1 MTPSEAVHRS
11 LHAEFRDRLLP
22 AYRTQ
27 MEEASAIGALD
38 AALDQEL
45 RRIDDLDFATSFAA
59 SIGLGASVDYLP
71 RILEIDG
78 ALLLCGIRFFGG
90 DRHRAFV
97 DLIAGEALAGDCT
110 RAAIAAMRAYSSLR
124 PTRARML
131 VPGPDAPRVRSG
143 WRVDAD
149 QVLAMAPAS
158 VIAGIASPRTD
169 AIDLVPASPD
179 EAAAF
184 VQSGYA
190 RVAKADPALGARLFP
205 STIEELGTCQADGY
219 LGWWTIRG
227 QRAGLIAARYDEV
240 LGVKGLLM
248 VEEIVAPQFAG
259 RGTAALAQRELAK
272 RACSS
277 RADTMIVGTIDATN
291 APSRATARRAGRS
304 EVASWHFLVETSAA
318 PGRHRAMGDEDA
330 PC

>member
-1 MTPSEAVHRS
+1 MNPPQAVHRS
-11 LHAEFRDRLLP
+11 LRAEFRDRLLP

-27 MEEASAIGALD
+27 MDEASAIRALD
-38 AALDQEL
+38 AALDEEV
-45 RRIDDLDFATSFAA
+45 RRVDDLDFATSFAA

-71 RILEIDG
+71 RILEVDG

-110 RAAIAAMRAYSSLR
+110 RAASAAMHAYSSLR

-131 VPGPDAPRVRSG
+131 VPGLNAPRVRSG

-158 VIAGIASPRTD
+158 VIAGIASQRTD
-169 AIDLVPASPD
+169 TVDLVPASPV

-184 VQSGYA
+184 VQLGSA
-190 RVAKADPALGARLFP
+190 HVAKADPVLGARLFP
-205 STIEELGTCQADGY
+205 STIEELGTCQADGH
-219 LGWWTIRG
+219 LWWWTIRE
-227 QRAGLIAARYDEV
+227 QRAGLIAARHDEV

-248 VEEIVAPQFAG
+248 VEEVVAPEFAG
-259 RGTAALAQRELAK
+259 RGTAALAQRALAR
-272 RACSS
+272 RASS
-277 RADTMIVGTIDATN
+277 SGADTMIVGTIDASN
-291 APSRATARRAGRS
+291 APSRATARRAGRG

-318 PGRHRAMGDEDA
+318 SGRHRAMGDEDA